1 MLSEI
6 KKYIKSKL
14 FKIEVKKARKNNV
27 IKLIIGA
34 GGTNYEGWLATDI
47 HILNILQEDNWSKY
61 FTHNEIDNILAEHVL
76 EHLNEEQITLALKI
90 IYQYLK
96 PGGCFR
102 IAVPDGFHK
111 DKNYVDMI
119 KPGGYGLGSDDHK
132 VLCNYKMMKK
142 ILNDVGYKVEL
153 LEYWDETGIFH
164 KNKLTQENGY
174 IQRSSENDSRN
185 TNGELNYTSL
195 IIDAKKE

>member
-1 MLSEI
+1 MLF
-6 KKYIKSKL
+6 KLKQYIKSQL
-14 FKIEVKKARKNNV
+14 FKNKIKQAKNTGQ

-47 HILNILQEDNWSKY
+47 HILNILKESDWDKY
-61 FTHNEIDNILAEHVL
+61 FTYNEIANVLAEHVL
-76 EHLNEEQITLALKI
+76 EHLNEEQIISALNI
-90 IYQYLK
+90 IYKYLK
-96 PGGCFR
+96 HGGCFR

-111 DKNYVDMI
+111 DTNYVDMI

-132 VLCNYKMMKK
+132 VLCNYKMMMRM
-142 ILNDVGYKVEL
+142 LTLAGYKVEL
-153 LEYWDETGIFH
+153 LEYWDESGNFH
-164 KNKLTQENGY
+164 KKPVTAEGGY
-174 IQRSSENDSRN
+174 IQRSSENDNRN